1 MSELK
6 EKFYQVRNNLVI
18 NLINKKIEEIEN
30 YSIDSQ
36 ENEEKYI
43 HHINCLLETKF
54 LLTETN

>member
-36 ENEEKYI
+36 ENEEKHSSNQLPI
-43 HHINCLLETKF
+43 RNKIFIN
-54 LLTETN
+54 

>member
-1 MSELK
+1 MNELK

-43 HHINCLLETKF
+43 HQINCLLETKF